1 MRKSSLLYA
10 TGVAM
15 VLLTGL
21 PLPTLAQGPYKVS
34 KVVKIGGEG
43 TYDTAFAD
51 VDARRLYIPRKN
63 PGRITVFNLDTLEPV
78 GEIPDA
84 AANGVVVDPKSG
96 HGFASSKPVTM
107 FDAKT
112 LKTIKT
118 IDVQGGPDAIL
129 FDPFSQRVFIFSHT
143 APNATVINAVDG
155 AVLGTIDLGGEPEQ
169 ATTDRNGR
177 VYVDVRDKNDIAVI
191 DARTLTVAARYSVAP
206 NGGRCSGL
214 AMDVKNRILFAGCRM
229 PQTMVILNA
238 ADGKILDTLPIGSTA
253 DSAIFNP
260 QTNEAYSAQIDGTLT
275 IIKENSPTSFAIEQ
289 TVQTKDSAKQ
299 MVWDSKTNRILLFA
313 ADFMPPTGAP
323 RAGVAGYGGKMVPD
337 SFSILVVT
345 K

>member
-1 MRKSSLLYA
+1 MRAFGCISGIALLFC
-10 TGVAM
+10 
-15 VLLTGL
+15 
-21 PLPTLAQGPYKVS
+21 LAQNGPAEGPYRVLKT
-34 KVVKIGGEG
+34 VKIGGEG
-43 TYDTAFAD
+43 TFDTAFAD
-51 VDARRLYIPRKN
+51 VGGRRLYIPRKN
-63 PGRITVFNLDTLEPV
+63 PGRITVFNLDTLEPA

-96 HGFASSKPVTM
+96 HGFASSKPVVM
-107 FDAKT
+107 WDAKT

-129 FDPFSQRVFIFSHT
+129 FDPFTERVFVFSHS

-155 AVLGTIDLGGEPEQ
+155 SVLGTIDLGGEPEQ
-169 ATTDRNGR
+169 AATDRKGR
-177 VYVDVRDKNDIAVI
+177 VFVDVRDKNDIAVI
-191 DARTLTVAARYSVAP
+191 DAKALTVTARYSVSP
-206 NGGRCSGL
+206 KGGRCSGL
-214 AMDVKNRILFAGCRM
+214 AIDIKNQILFSACRM
-229 PQTMVILNA
+229 PQAMVILSA
-238 ADGKILDTLPIGSTA
+238 VDGKILDTLPIGSTA

-260 QTNEAYSAQIDGTLT
+260 QTNEAYSAQIDGTLS
-275 IIKENSPTSFAIEQ
+275 IVKEQSPTHFAIEQ

-323 RAGVAGYGGKMVPD
+323 RAGVAGYGGAMVPD
-337 SFSILVVT
+337 SFSIVVVS

>member
-1 MRKSSLLYA
+1 MRKNCLLF
-10 TGVAM
+10 GVIA
-15 VLLTGL
+15 LLTMGL
-21 PLPTLAQGPYKVS
+21 PQRTLAEGSYKLA

-43 TYDTAFAD
+43 TFDTAFAD
-51 VDARRLYIPRKN
+51 VEGRRLYIPRKN
-63 PGRITVFNLDTLEPV
+63 PGRITVFDLDTFDPA

-96 HGFASSKPVTM
+96 HGFASSKPVVM
-107 FDAKT
+107 WDAKT
-112 LKTIKT
+112 LKIIKT

-129 FDPFSQRVFIFSHT
+129 FDPFSQRVFIFSHI

-155 AVLGTIDLGGEPEQ
+155 SVLGTIDLAGEPEQ
-169 ATTDRNGR
+169 AATDRNGR
-177 VYVDVRDKNDIAVI
+177 VYVDVRDKDDIAVI
-191 DARTLTVAARYSVAP
+191 DAKTLTVAARYSVAP
-206 NGGRCSGL
+206 KGGRCSGL
-214 AMDVKNRILFAGCRM
+214 AIDVKNQILFAGCRM
-229 PQTMVILNA
+229 PQMMVIQSA
-238 ADGKILDTLPIGSTA
+238 VDGKILDVLPIGSTA

-260 QTNEAYSAQIDGTLT
+260 ETGEAYSAQIDGTLT

-299 MVWDSKTNRILLFA
+299 MVWDSKTNRILLIA
-313 ADFMPPTGAP
+313 ADFMPPTGPP

>member
-1 MRKSSLLYA
+1 MRNFSLL
-10 TGVAM
+10 GSIM
-15 VLLTGL
+15 ISLTSL
-21 PLPTLAQGPYKVS
+21 APQWAVAQGPYKLS

-43 TYDTAFAD
+43 TFDTAFAD
-51 VDARRLYIPRKN
+51 VEARQLYIPRKN
-63 PGRITVFNLDTLEPV
+63 PGRITVFNLDTLEPA
-78 GEIPDA
+78 GEIPNA
-84 AANGVVVDPKSG
+84 AANGVAIDPKSG
-96 HGFASSKPVTM
+96 HGFASSKPVVMWDT
-107 FDAKT
+107 KT

-129 FDPFSQRVFIFSHT
+129 FDPFSERVFIFSHT

-155 AVLGTIDLGGEPEQ
+155 SVLGTIDLGGEPEQ
-169 ATTDRNGR
+169 AATDRNGR

-191 DARTLTVAARYSVAP
+191 DPKTLTVIARFSVAP
-206 NGGRCSGL
+206 KGGRCSGL
-214 AMDVKNRILFAGCRM
+214 AIDVKNQILFSGCRA
-229 PQTMVILNA
+229 PQMMVVLSA
-238 ADGKILDTLPIGSTA
+238 VDGKILDALPIGSAA

-275 IIKENSPTSFAIEQ
+275 IVKENSPTSFAIEQ

-299 MVWDSKTNRILLFA
+299 MVWDGKTTRILLLA

-337 SFSILVVT
+337 SFSVLVVT

>member
-1 MRKSSLLYA
+1 MRKTCL
-10 TGVAM
+10 TCGV
-15 VLLTGL
+15 LIGLTMGL
-21 PLPTLAQGPYKVS
+21 SEPTMAQGPYKLART
-34 KVVKIGGEG
+34 VKIGGEG
-43 TYDTAFAD
+43 TFDTAFAD
-51 VDARRLYIPRKN
+51 VEGRLLYIPRKN
-63 PGRITVFNLDTLEPV
+63 PGRITVFNLDTFAPA

-84 AANGVVVDPKSG
+84 AANGVVIDTKSG
-96 HGFASSKPVTM
+96 HGFASSKPVVM
-107 FDAKT
+107 WDAKT

-129 FDPFSQRVFIFSHT
+129 FDPFTERVFIFSHT

-155 AVLGTIDLGGEPEQ
+155 SVLGTIDLGGEPEQ
-169 ATTDRNGR
+169 AATDRNGR
-177 VYVDVRDKNDIAVI
+177 VYVDVRDKSDIAVI
-191 DARTLTVAARYSVAP
+191 DAKTLSVVTRYTVAP
-206 NGGRCSGL
+206 TGGRCSGL
-214 AMDVKNRILFAGCRM
+214 AMDVKNQILFAGCRA
-229 PQTMVILNA
+229 PQMMVILSA
-238 ADGKILDTLPIGSTA
+238 VDGKILESLPIGSTA

-260 QTNEAYSAQIDGTLT
+260 ESNEAYSAQIDGTLT
-275 IIKENSPTSFAIEQ
+275 VIKEKSPTSFAVEQ